1 MKTKYS
7 AIEFKIFFAS
17 LIFLSF
23 IITFGTAKSYANPS
37 EEKLHKA
44 YKEIDEEVYGNILK
58 HVNFIEPKSKN
69 IEDIISKDDIRVKEL
84 RLSTIDGTPSWD
96 KDDNPGNDSGPSNG
110 IVRSFDRIS
119 YDLLFVTESKS
130 QTLYK
135 KGRLYFEVELPVTS
149 DKAVFETAAMPLM
162 DQSSKYKWNIEE
174 KDGKQTLKCY
184 YLLDVRKG
192 DNGKEI
198 YPFPNVGTFP
208 VYVRVKAMNNGEKIK
223 PTFRASVEY
232 IEDGE
237 SKIEG
242 AYNKKQEVVGKETT
256 VSATPRYNV
265 EIKKTSDN
273 YVAGIE
279 TYDFNTGS
287 EEALNKGIGNVFGK
301 LQGYGINIQVR
312 NKARD
317 NGLRGVEFPSGDI
330 TLELDMSSIY
340 KGSDTQTNYGKVRE
354 PLIWAYGSHKSEATK
369 NGREIN
375 QYAYNYLPFSL
386 PTDAKK
392 EGNLKPLEDG
402 KPSTEVWNGGN
413 WTVNQVG
420 EKVYITVKDYVMN
433 QDWFPSGVPGANS
446 SWDRYYNYKDGGVNN
461 IGCFSVGNLY
471 LVVPFGGEKQFD
483 QDYYPN
489 KFGERGSVQTTIELT
504 DFKAKSVTG
513 VGVNKEEQV
522 NPTDINDDKV
532 MTTVSLKPNGYY
544 EKTIYYTRYKDR
556 GTGIGLDGIYG
567 AGDFTSGTDAQA
579 IGGSVS
585 IANRAD
591 NRPSGEADNIIKA
604 LNSLV
609 KFDDKAL
616 VFDDEEIRYSVS
628 NIDNNLVEK
637 VHLYAAKPDGTG
649 WKDDQEMNDTNEE
662 DLVYYKTIAELEADG
677 KICIGILHEI
687 RLPKDWLGYKEQIF
701 FGFLDFNTKAE
712 KELIG
717 KTFMTTSVVNA
728 WRQKDFEDVLNENN
742 NKFPSRLD
750 MQVGEIISS
759 KTIDTD
765 KEYYGKAHYDDSGYV
780 PDTGGE
786 PYWGDTLYILPYKAE
801 IKKIV
806 EQKDINKQNK
816 YYYDIS
822 QLQTIAD
829 YKISPKL
836 NIPEELPNI
845 VDTNFTTKVEIQDVL
860 DKGLDYI
867 VGSAIKGGDY
877 EVSSNLNLPGI
888 VTGGENFEPV
898 VTTNDN
904 GQQVLTWIIDNHK
917 IMDEID
923 EIHYK
928 VRIDPLSKE
937 GKQYTNT
944 ASIGTTED
952 KRIKKSENGNQ
963 YISKIQISA
972 PSLIVSNK
980 EASKKEYQ
988 PGEVLEF
995 NIEWMNNSKSYI
1007 SDMIMMDTMPQNGDS
1022 KGSIYTGTYKV
1033 EEINLEFPD
1042 GKTNEDYRF
1051 YYTEDVA
1058 IEGKNSG
1065 DFEYKNFTGDN
1076 PLVEGI
1082 TWKRLGI
1089 GSDGKVENIKDIETK
1104 AWVVLG
1110 DIDRGKAVKANIKIT
1125 PEGNQKGDIY
1135 VNTASI
1141 YSLEKLA
1148 KANVGIFKDDARL
1161 TTEKIV
1167 KDEEGRVLKDG
1178 DKVKIG
1184 DMLTY
1189 EVKVKNPTVYD
1200 MFMKITDEAPVGTEL
1215 VVIEDENGVKK
1226 PFGKLSN
1233 GGKLYLNKYEDEIK
1247 TDIMK
1252 IRGNEEIVLTFSVLV
1267 GIDEGR
1273 IKNIATV
1280 ENYMPKEDNPEE
1292 AGNAVEPKKPES
1304 VEVVVEKAELIKA
1317 RVVYMKSWDEDPD
1330 FESEYN
1336 NIDRTQNIRFE
1347 KATGTSSRAK
1357 GLVNGFGYSGLTEV
1371 YLGKELIY
1379 SGKDSIK
1386 SPVGD
1391 RILKDEDRLDEVNDS
1406 NILTIVHYYF

>member
-1 MKTKYS
+1 MKNKNLGIKLILVSLTLLLLFSMKDFS
-7 AIEFKIFFAS
+7 FADES
-17 LIFLSF
+17 
-23 IITFGTAKSYANPS
+23 
-37 EEKLHKA
+37 KLH
-44 YKEIDEEVYGNILK
+44 ETIT
-58 HVNFIEPKSKN
+58 S
-69 IEDIISKDDIRVKEL
+69 DDLRVKEL
-84 RLSTIDGTPSWD
+84 RVSTIDGSPSWD
-96 KDDNPGNDSGPSNG
+96 KDDKPGNDSGPSNG

-130 QTLYK
+130 KSSYK
-135 KGRLYFEVELPVTS
+135 KGRMYFEVELPLSS
-149 DKAVFETAAMPLM
+149 DEAVFDIAAMGLM
-162 DQSSKYKWNIEE
+162 DTAEGYKWTVEE
-174 KDGKQTLKCY
+174 KNGKQILRCY
-184 YLLDVRKG
+184 YLLDVRKA
-192 DNGKEI
+192 DNGREI

-208 VYVRVKAMNNGEKIK
+208 VYVKVKAMNNGDIVK
-223 PTFRASVEY
+223 PTFKASIEY
-232 IEDGE
+232 IENGE
-237 SKIEG
+237 SKVEG
-242 AYNKKQEVVGKETT
+242 AYNKKVEVDAGDVK
-256 VSATPRYNV
+256 VSAAPRYNIMLQKTPDLYAGA
-265 EIKKTSDN
+265 IKTF
-273 YVAGIE
+273 
-279 TYDFNTGS
+279 DFGTGDAT
-287 EEALNKGIGNVFGK
+287 ALNKDAGNLYGR
-301 LQGYGINIQVR
+301 LQGYGITIELR
-312 NKARD
+312 NAARD
-317 NGLRGVEFPSGDI
+317 NGLRGIELPKGDI
-330 TLELDMSSIY
+330 TLELDVSAEY
-340 KGSDTQTNYGKVRE
+340 LGLEETEKPGQNYGKVKE
-354 PLIWAYGSHKSEATK
+354 PLVWAYGAHMYQNSI
-369 NGREIN
+369 NGRSITPDSLS
-375 QYAYNYLPFSL
+375 YLPGVGAI
-386 PTDAKK
+386 DGK
-392 EGNLKPLEDG
+392 ETGELKPLPVKTG
-402 KPSTEVWNGGN
+402 TSKLWNGGD
-413 WTVNQVG
+413 WEVNQVG
-420 EKVYITVKDYVMN
+420 EKIYITVKDYVLN
-433 QDWFPSGVPGANS
+433 QDWFPSGAPGGADVKN
-446 SWDRYYNYKDGGVNN
+446 YYDYDLGGVDNRG
-461 IGCFSVGNLY
+461 IFSSGAIY
-471 LVVPFGGEKQFD
+471 FVVPFGGEKIEDPQ
-483 QDYYPN
+483 YYPQH
-489 KFGERGSVQTTIELT
+489 FGEEGTVKTNLEVSDIKISSITGQTITTKEEIVKEDNRINTNVTLT
-504 DFKAKSVTG
+504 NPGGFSKNINYRNPKSKSGIVGMDG
-513 VGVNKEEQV
+513 VYYFGNYLNGTDSQLVGGEVGFATHVRNEPYGNKE
-522 NPTDINDDKV
+522 NA
-532 MTTVSLKPNGYY
+532 LK
-544 EKTIYYTRYKDR
+544 
-556 GTGIGLDGIYG
+556 GL
-567 AGDFTSGTDAQA
+567 
-579 IGGSVS
+579 
-585 IANRAD
+585 N
-591 NRPSGEADNIIKA
+591 N
-604 LNSLV
+604 LV
-609 KFDDKAL
+609 KFDDKAF
-616 VFDDEEIRYSVS
+616 V
-628 NIDNNLVEK
+628 IDGTGNFAVTNDAHTNNDLIETT
-637 VHLYAAKPDGTG
+637 HLYAAKPDGTG

-662 DLVYYKTIAELEADG
+662 DLVYYKTIEELEADG
-677 KICIGILHEI
+677 KICVGILDELRI
-687 RLPKDWLGYKEQIF
+687 PYDG
-701 FGFLDFNTKAE
+701 DFYRTQYITIIGDLKL
-712 KELIG
+712 KSDIDLIG
-717 KTFMTTSVVNA
+717 KTYMITSVQNV
-728 WRQKDFEDVLNENN
+728 WRKADYKKTLEENGD
-742 NKFPSRLD
+742 KFPSRLD
-750 MQVGEIISS
+750 MQVGETIDN
-759 KTIDTD
+759 KTIDTH
-765 KEYYGKAHYDDSGYV
+765 KKFYEKASYDDSGYV
-780 PDTGGE
+780 PATGGE
-786 PYWGDTLYILPYKAE
+786 PYWGDTLYVLPYKAE